1 MVPNLSVEGGNQEL
15 WDLRSLDDSWTARS
29 VCFDV
34 GCDDVGYVGFEVFEE
49 RGSEGGTIDLSIVD
63 ADIVRV
69 LICGGKTLL
78 HESKGLIDLEGVF
91 NPGGE
96 S

>member
-1 MVPNLSVEGGNQEL
+1 M
-15 WDLRSLDDSWTARS
+15 WDLRGFDDSCTFRNVVS
-29 VCFDV
+29 EV
-34 GCDDVGYVGFEVFEE
+34 GYDDVGYVGFEVFEE
-49 RGSEGGTIDLSIVD
+49 RGSKGGTIDLSIVD

-69 LICGGKTLL
+69 FICGGKTLL
-78 HESKGLIDLEGVF
+78 HESEGLIDLEGVL